1 MHTRMLFYNTK
12 CILCERKVIHVDS
25 SWIEERTCTHQI
37 GPGPCCVS
45 LTSDDAVPCTGVA
58 RVTGEGFTAL
68 VCVVGSSQNSVSND
82 LGRGTTV
89 LY

>member
-1 MHTRMLFYNTK
+1 MVVVILHLLHTIAF
-12 CILCERKVIHVDS
+12 
-25 SWIEERTCTHQI
+25 QI
-37 GPGPCCVS
+37 RPGPCCIS
-45 LTSDDAVPCTGVA
+45 LTSDNAVPCTGVA

-68 VCVVGSSQNSVSND
+68 VCVVGSSQNSVAND